1 MRAQAN
7 TERGHRQSSRLDN
20 NLERR
25 HFAHFTSSLPKPQH
39 AGHHIRP
46 SSTFYL
52 PRIATL
58 ITTAAHFNSNSR
70 EAKFNATQTPTSL
83 LANMSAEEDLID
95 YSDEELQTTDAA
107 PAAAN
112 GDAKKDAAATGATD
126 AQGSYAGVHS
136 TSFRDFLLK
145 PELLKAITDCG
156 FEHPSMS

>member
-1 MRAQAN
+1 M
-7 TERGHRQSSRLDN
+7 
-20 NLERR
+20 
-25 HFAHFTSSLPKPQH
+25 P
-39 AGHHIRP
+39 
-46 SSTFYL
+46 TFYL
-52 PRIATL
+52 PHIATI
-58 ITTAAHFNSNSR
+58 ITTAANFKLNSR
-70 EAKFNATQTPTSL
+70 EAQLNATHTDFT
-83 LANMSAEEDLID
+83 LAIMSAEEDLID